1 MALTSVQVRFTGL
14 YPLLNSYEKYSDI
27 RIRGALF
34 KKLFMLKA
42 GVLPTRKGPPFHI
55 AFIEGKA
62 MQKSRPI
69 PKPFTYSK
77 FLHTKPD
84 LFFVPVLIW
93 SLKSVL
99 CIYNPAPPVTVLI
112 DTYRTIYTL
121 ICLKK
126 CGPVLFTHT
135 ALTPAPYSCKKNRIG
150 GSSVLKAC
158 LNWWQ
163 VPNKRT
169 T

>member
-1 MALTSVQVRFTGL
+1 
-14 YPLLNSYEKYSDI
+14 
-27 RIRGALF
+27 
-34 KKLFMLKA
+34 
-42 GVLPTRKGPPFHI
+42 
-55 AFIEGKA
+55 

-126 CGPVLFTHT
+126 MRSGFIHTHR
-135 ALTPAPYSCKKNRIG
+135 PYP
-150 GSSVLKAC
+150 SSVQLQKE
-158 LNWWQ
+158 
-163 VPNKRT
+163 
-169 T
+169 